1 MSKIGNLPIII
12 PQGVTIKTQ
21 DKEIEVTGP
30 KGTLTFLI
38 RPEIKVDVLPDS
50 VKVSRKSDDKFT
62 KALHGLTRSVIA
74 NMVKGV
80 SEGHEKILELIG
92 VGYRAALQGDNLVLN
107 IGYSHPVVVKPMN
120 LCQIQTKENKI
131 IISGID
137 KVTVGEMAARIRRL
151 RPPEPYKGKG
161 IKYEGEIIR
170 RKAGKAAKTAGGVA

>member
-1 MSKIGNLPIII
+1 MSKIGNLPVPI
-12 PQGVTIKTQ
+12 PQGVTVKTQ

-30 KGTLTFLI
+30 KGTLNFLI

>member
-30 KGTLTFLI
+30 KGTLTFLV
-38 RPEIKVDVLPDS
+38 RPEIKVDILPES
-50 VKVSRKSDDKFT
+50 VKVSRRSDDKFT
-62 KALHGLTRSVIA
+62 KAIHGLTRSIIA

-80 SEGHEKILELIG
+80 SEGHEKILELVG
-92 VGYRAALQGDNLVLN
+92 VGYRAAVEGDNLVLN
-107 IGYSHPVVVKPMN
+107 IGYSHPVIIKPIG

-131 IISGID
+131 VISGID

>member
-30 KGTLTFLI
+30 KGTLTFLV
-38 RPEIKVDVLPDS
+38 RPEIKVDILPES
-50 VKVSRKSDDKFT
+50 IKVSRRSDDKFT
-62 KALHGLTRSVIA
+62 KAIHGLTRSIIA

-80 SEGHEKILELIG
+80 SEGHEKILELVG
-92 VGYRAALQGDNLVLN
+92 VGYRAAVEGDNLVLN
-107 IGYSHPVVVKPMN
+107 IGYSHPVIIKPIG

-131 IISGID
+131 VISGID

-170 RKAGKAAKTAGGVA
+170 RKTGKAAKTAGGVA

>member
-1 MSKIGNLPIII
+1 MSKIGNLPVSI
-12 PQGVTIKTQ
+12 PQGVTVKTQ

-30 KGTLTFLI
+30 KGTLNFLV
-38 RPEIKVDVLPDS
+38 RPEITVDVSPDN

-62 KALHGLTRSVIA
+62 KALHGLIRSVIA

-80 SEGHEKILELIG
+80 SEGHEKVLELVG
-92 VGYRAALQGDNLVLN
+92 VGYRAALQGDDLVLN
-107 IGYSHPVVVKPMN
+107 IGYSHPVVVKPLG

-170 RKAGKAAKTAGGVA
+170 RKAGKAAKTAGGTA